1 MSNKYLR
8 IYINII
14 EIHIIILFFLN
25 IYLVINNNKI
35 LYTIKSQKLMKNFF
49 KQ

>member
-35 LYTIKSQKLMKNFF
+35 LYITLVNY
-49 KQ
+49 

>member
-35 LYTIKSQKLMKNFF
+35 LFSKLLTTVYFY
-49 KQ
+49 